1 MKTYKKIITAI
12 LGLTLVL
19 SMTACE
25 DPSVAGNKPA
35 GDHSQED
42 ERVIPSS
49 TPAPREREI
58 DEGADP
64 LVLDGITIYKY
75 KNCKYSD
82 YSVADLGGG
91 IHSDIHEITIVD
103 AAGNELMPFPA
114 DKPFRD
120 YARNLLDDEMYAFL
134 DTPRRHNSSSGG
146 IHYDEENMISMVGFY
161 NVPGDEL
168 SLLDRKYDSV
178 ISVTGKGTA
187 LPIISERLGTPTSVV
202 VTWNSINALHP
213 QVSRLSYVWICD
225 GFYVVGD
232 VILDEIY
239 QGDYHTLSFM
249 DFYLCS
255 GDPNRDYEH
264 TAYARTK
271 AELGL
276 S

>member
-1 MKTYKKIITAI
+1 MKTYKKIIALI
-12 LGLTLVL
+12 LALTLVL

-25 DPSVAGNKPA
+25 DSSVAGNKPA

-42 ERVIPSS
+42 EWVIPSS

-58 DEGADP
+58 DERADP

-75 KNCKYSD
+75 KNCNWSD

-120 YARNLLDDEMYAFL
+120 YARNLLDDETYAIL
-134 DTPRRHNSSSGG
+134 DTPSRHTSGTPYG
-146 IHYDEENMISMVGFY
+146 IHYDEENMISSVIFY

-168 SLLDRKYDSV
+168 SLLDLKYDSV
-178 ISVTGKGTA
+178 ASVTGKGTA
-187 LPIISERLGTPTSVV
+187 LPFLSERLGTPTSVV
-202 VTWNSINALHP
+202 VTWSNYK
-213 QVSRLSYVWICD
+213 VSQLSYVWICD
-225 GFYVVGD
+225 GFYVAGD
-232 VILDEIY
+232 VTLDEIY
-239 QGDYHTLSFM
+239 KGDYHTLSFM

-255 GDPNRDYEH
+255 GDPNRDHEH
-264 TAYARTK
+264 IAYARTK

>member
-42 ERVIPSS
+42 EWVIPSS
-49 TPAPREREI
+49 TPAPIEREI

-134 DTPRRHNSSSGG
+134 DTPRRHNSSSCG
-146 IHYDEENMISMVGFY
+146 ISYDEDNMISMVGFY

-202 VTWNSINALHP
+202 VTWYNYK
-213 QVSRLSYVWICD
+213 VSQLSYVWICD

-232 VILDEIY
+232 VTLDEIY
-239 QGDYHTLSFM
+239 KGDYHTLSFM

-255 GDPNRDYEH
+255 GDPNQDHEH
-264 TAYARTK
+264 IAYARTK